1 MLVAF
6 SVDCLWISWRS
17 NHLKSAQLNLRRGQ
31 RGGGGRV
38 REGSLKD
45 ARATDTR
52 DAIECQGSVRCVCEC
67 VCNRHSYRFISCH
80 THTHRHTHTNA
91 HEERHRQTARDAV
104 RSLHSRRCLS
114 SKEGGKLCSLS
125 LPSSPSL
132 SLSPLPSPA
141 TATAPPTSSNEAA
154 RHLVK
159 YFALN

>member
-31 RGGGGRV
+31 RGGGESERGQ
-38 REGSLKD
+38 LKG
-45 ARATDTR
+45 
-52 DAIECQGSVRCVCEC
+52 CQSNWHERRYRMSGKCKMCVWVC
-67 VCNRHSYRFISCH
+67 VQQTLISIYKLPH
-80 THTHRHTHTNA
+80 THTPTHTNA

-132 SLSPLPSPA
+132 SPSPSPA